1 MNCSIAT
8 SLMHDYLDGDLA
20 KGEAIHLKAHLLACP
35 DCRTK
40 YEKLERTDAYVL
52 AALSSD
58 IRTSGGDDA
67 YASARLTD
75 RIMSAVPKRASQRAW
90 TRWVRNHPAI
100 SVAAVF
106 ALVMLSSFIT
116 MWEQDNELVVRGN
129 DLAEVI
135 IDGDTVT
142 IPEGAH
148 VKGDLTVENGKT
160 EVYGE
165 IAGNLTVIDG
175 TLNMASTANIL
186 GEERTINQALDWVW
200 YKLTQTVSGLAS

>member
-8 SLMHDYLDGDLA
+8 SRMHDYLDGDLA
-20 KGEAIHLKAHLLACP
+20 REEAVQLKAHLLACP

-40 YEKLERTDAYVL
+40 YNELERTDAFVL

-58 IRTSGGDDA
+58 TRTTGGDGA
-67 YASARLTD
+67 YASAELTD
-75 RIMSAVPKRASQRAW
+75 RILSGLPKTTRQRAW

-116 MWEQDNELVVRGN
+116 MWEQDNELVVRGS

-135 IDGDTVT
+135 INGDTVT
-142 IPEGAH
+142 VPEGAH
-148 VKGDLTVENGKT
+148 VNGDLTVENGKT

-165 IAGNLTVIDG
+165 IKGNLTVIDG

-186 GEERTINQALDWVW
+186 GEERRINQALDWVW
-200 YKLTQTVSGLAS
+200 YKLTHTISGLAS

>member
-8 SLMHDYLDGDLA
+8 SRMHDYLDGDLA
-20 KGEAIHLKAHLLACP
+20 REDAIRLKAHLLACA

-40 YEKLERTDAYVL
+40 YDELERTDAFVL

-58 IRTSGGDDA
+58 IRTTGGDGA
-67 YASARLTD
+67 NASAALTD
-75 RIMSAVPKRASQRAW
+75 RILSGLPKTSRQRAW

-116 MWEQDNELVVRGN
+116 MWEQDNELVVRGS

-135 IDGDTVT
+135 IEGDTVT
-142 IPEGAH
+142 VPEGAH
-148 VKGDLTVENGKT
+148 VNGDLTVENGKT

-165 IAGNLTVIDG
+165 IKGNLTVIDG

-186 GEERTINQALDWVW
+186 GQERRINQALDWVW
-200 YKLTQTVSGLAS
+200 YKLTHTISGLAS